1 MKLKALLVD
10 DEVHILNNLSKVLP
24 WEDMGFEIAGLARN
38 GVEALEAAI
47 LHAPDLILCDIRMP
61 VMDGLEF
68 IEKAREHKLNSEII
82 LLTGYQEFE
91 YARVGIKYGVKDYI
105 CKPINYFELEDV
117 VRSIAAHIREARR
130 KQNKEEW
137 LEQAAML
144 FNENYMLHAL
154 LGQMTDER
162 MQWLPDEER
171 GEQPSVDGM
180 LLLDLEDYARCS
192 LSWTPHE
199 RKTWNVHIKRLLT
212 ELFRELVPNC
222 MVLQVR
228 EGEWCL
234 VLHSAEWQSV
244 TREQL
249 AEMHTVLMNEV
260 RKTQPELSLR
270 MCVKQESVPLRE
282 LPALYQRMQKLFIL
296 HSPDEWI
303 VDADSLLAERNEIQE
318 MDVEDD
324 GMQGWRFTEL
334 MTNGLR
340 NGNPDMLLRV
350 SSELKQY
357 IARSVEGSGGHAEK
371 LLHYLLIHLLR
382 EMRELQMLAADQE
395 KEVWTLLQ
403 GTLSLKG
410 LLTVIL
416 AMLDQSRD
424 SLAAKKSSETL
435 MMTAQNYILQHLGKD
450 FGIEDISDYL
460 GISCSYFCLLFKN
473 HFGETFVEYL
483 TRQRI
488 ETAKT
493 LLQSSSKSITSI
505 GAVVGYQ
512 ERRYFTKVFQKY
524 TGMTPSEYR
533 SRESTVS

>member
-1 MKLKALLVD
+1 MNLKALLVD

-24 WEDMGFEIAGLARN
+24 WGDMGFEIVGLARN
-38 GVEALEAAI
+38 GLEALEAAV

-61 VMDGLEF
+61 VMDGMEF
-68 IEKAREHKLNSEII
+68 IEKARGCKLNSEII

-91 YARVGIKYGVKDYI
+91 YARAGIKYGVKDYI
-105 CKPINYFELEDV
+105 CKPINYFELEEV
-117 VRSIAAHIREARR
+117 VRSIAAHILEVRR

-137 LEQAAML
+137 IEHAALL
-144 FNENYMLHAL
+144 FNENYILHAL

-162 MQWLPDEER
+162 LQLLPDDEG
-171 GEQPSVDGM
+171 GEQPTVDGM

-199 RKTWNVHIKRLLT
+199 RKTWNVHIKRVLT
-212 ELFRELVPNC
+212 ELLRELVPNC

-234 VLHSAEWQSV
+234 VMHSAEWQRISH
-244 TREQL
+244 EQL
-249 AEMHTVLMNEV
+249 AEIYTVVMKEV
-260 RKTQPELSLR
+260 RERQPELSLR
-270 MCVKQESVPLRE
+270 MCVKQESIPLQE
-282 LPALYQRMQKLFIL
+282 LAALYQRMQKLFIL
-296 HSPDEWI
+296 HPPEEWM
-303 VDADSLLAERNEIQE
+303 VDADGMLPAQDEVQ
-318 MDVEDD
+318 EDD
-324 GMQGWRFTEL
+324 GVQGWRFTEWI
-334 MTNGLR
+334 TNGLR

-357 IARSVEGSGGHAEK
+357 IAHSVENTGGHAEK

-382 EMRELQMLAADQE
+382 EMREQQMLAADQE
-395 KEVWTLLQ
+395 TKIWALLQ
-403 GTLSLKG
+403 GTLSLKE

-424 SLAAKKSSETL
+424 SLASKKSSETL
-435 MMTAQNYILQHLGKD
+435 MMTAQNYIMHHLGKD
-450 FGIEDISDYL
+450 FGIEDLSDYL

-488 ETAKT
+488 ETAKS

-533 SRESTVS
+533 SRESSVS

>member
-10 DEVHILNNLSKVLP
+10 DEVHILHNLAKVLP
-24 WEDMGFEIAGLARN
+24 WEDIGFEIVGLAKN
-38 GVEALEAAI
+38 GVEALEAAV
-47 LHAPDLILCDIRMP
+47 LHVPDLILCDIRMP
-61 VMDGLEF
+61 VMDGMEL
-68 IEKAREHKLNSEII
+68 IEKVRERRLNSEII

-91 YARVGIKYGVKDYI
+91 YARAGIKYGVKDYI

-137 LEQAAML
+137 LEQAAMM
-144 FNENYMLHAL
+144 FNENYMLHVL

-162 MQWLPDEER
+162 LQWFPDDEG

-199 RKTWNVHIKRLLT
+199 RKNWNVHIKSVLS
-212 ELFRELVPNC
+212 ELFGRLVAHC
-222 MVLQVR
+222 MVLQAR

-249 AEMHTVLMNEV
+249 AEVHAVLMDEV
-260 RKTQPELSLR
+260 QKTQPELSLR
-270 MCVKQESVPLRE
+270 MCVKQESVPLCE
-282 LPALYQRMQKLFIL
+282 LSALYQRMQKLFIL

-303 VDADSLLAERNEIQE
+303 VDANSLLPEPNEMQEAEA
-318 MDVEDD
+318 EDD
-324 GMQGWRFTEL
+324 GIQGWRFTEF

-350 SSELKQY
+350 SSELKHY
-357 IARSVEGSGGHAEK
+357 IARSVESSGGHAEK

-382 EMRELQMLAADQE
+382 EMRELQMLAADRE
-395 KEVWTLLQ
+395 KQVWALLQ
-403 GTLSLKG
+403 GTLSLKE
-410 LLTVIL
+410 LLAVIL
-416 AMLDQSRD
+416 SLLDQSRD

-435 MMTAQNYILQHLGKD
+435 MMAAQNYILQHLGKD
-450 FGIEDISDYL
+450 FGIEELADYL

-533 SRESTVS
+533 SRESSVS